1 MVVMVQMTIRITLIA
16 LRSIGRMVRTRVLGW
31 RALRRPTGG
40 LSASWMAVS
49 STTHSSQVTSRIRPM
64 LDSELLIAWP
74 RLLLR
79 AKSTTEKPQ
88 MRPSSSMKVTAM
100 AMRSS
105 AWARLRSS
113 SL

>member
-1 MVVMVQMTIRITLIA
+1 MVVMVQMTISTTFTA

-31 RALRRPTGG
+31 RAARRPTAGF
-40 LSASWMAVS
+40 SASWMAVS
-49 STTHSSQVTSRIRPM
+49 RTTHSSQVTSRIRPM

-79 AKSTTEKPQ
+79 AKPITETPQ
-88 MRPSSSMKVTAM
+88 MRPSSSMKATAM
-100 AMRSS
+100 AMRNS